1 MKLKPS
7 TVTDLHFYCLSSF
20 LLRLL
25 QKNERMEMEVIPL
38 PMQSQWCITI
48 HCVRLCP
55 FPMLSFYE
63 WMCQLAQ
70 KNSKQKRQARERK
83 RRVLVLKKSVKISQA
98 RRRNKSRTFTETC
111 SEAMICWHC
120 SHCAIAES
128 REWTKT
134 EMKKK
139 ASKLVART
147 IERNTAQWFR

>member
-20 LLRLL
+20 LLRLF
-25 QKNERMEMEVIPL
+25 QKNEQM
-38 PMQSQWCITI
+38 
-48 HCVRLCP
+48 
-55 FPMLSFYE
+55 
-63 WMCQLAQ
+63 
-70 KNSKQKRQARERK
+70 ERK
-83 RRVLVLKKSVKISQA
+83 RWRWYFAMKSLNDALQCTAWDCVRFQCLVFMNERANWHRKIKTEAPSKREKECWFLKKSVKTFQA
-98 RRRNKSRTFTETC
+98 RCRNKSRTFTEAC

-139 ASKLVART
+139 ASTHTRMGS
-147 IERNTAQWFR
+147 